1 LAKKRE
7 IRMVGGLNVHRLVA
21 DVACEMA
28 NELFEVY
35 ARENAIYKRITA
47 NGEISEKQAR
57 LYFVNRVMPKLYEDA
72 RQQLASCLAQPDE
85 QVSQHMKAE
94 IHEALCLDNTL
105 RANRMVARDMVT
117 APTAH

>member
-21 DVACEMA
+21 EVAGEMA
-28 NELFEVY
+28 NELFEAY
-35 ARENAIYKRITA
+35 ARENAIYKRLRA

-57 LYFVNRVMPKLYEDA
+57 LFFVNRVMPKLYEDA

-85 QVSQHMKAE
+85 QVSEHMKAE
-94 IHEALCLDNTL
+94 IHEALCLDNAL